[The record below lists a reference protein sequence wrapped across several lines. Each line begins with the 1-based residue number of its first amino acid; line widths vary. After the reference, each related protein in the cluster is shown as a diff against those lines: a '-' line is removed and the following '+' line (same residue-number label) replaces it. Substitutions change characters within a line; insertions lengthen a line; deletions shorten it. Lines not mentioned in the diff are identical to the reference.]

1 MTPRREKALQCL
13 LIVKL
18 YTAAEKDLRACITHY
33 FEQFRKNDEQKIK
46 QREAGEITEQEF
58 IQWRLAQIGRGKEFE
73 ALRDKVAEDLAGV
86 TNEAIESVAAE
97 MPGVYAINYNQEAEA
112 INTDEGS
119 AIPLIMAAA
128 VVLLWNQKSD
138 TMTRPKLNRQKDI
151 AWNRRNF
158 SASVTSSILMNRPL
172 LGKDSICAA
181 SVTMTVEKSR
191 HSARVNARTFLTN
204 AETRGRQAV
213 YTAAEKLGM
222 HREKTWH
229 TVHDNRVRH
238 QHALMDGITV
248 PATEKFSVDG
258 YDMIGP
264 GDTSAP
270 PYLWYNCRCRMTS
283 KRKKKVVNAS
293 EEQEVV

>member
-1 MTPRREKALQCL
+1 MAKSDAAHEATDRQIAALERR
-13 LIVKL
+13 IVRL
-18 YTAAEKDLRACITHY
+18 YATAEKGLRERVIAY
-33 FEQFRKNDEQKIK
+33 FKQFEKLDEQKRK
-46 QREAGEITEQEF
+46 QLEAGEITEQEF
-58 IQWRLAQIGRGKEFE
+58 IQWRLAQIGRGKKFE
-73 ALRDKVAEDLAGV
+73 ALRNKVAEDLTEA
-86 TNEAIESVAAE
+86 TNEAIEQVAAE
-97 MPGVYAINYNQEAEA
+97 MPEIYAINHNQEAEA

-128 VVLLWNQKSD
+128 VVLLWHQKSD

-158 SASVTSSILMNRPL
+158 SASVTSNILMNKPL
-172 LGKDSICAA
+172 LGKNSICVA
-181 SVTMTVEKSR
+181 SITMSVEKSQ
-191 HSARVNARTFLTN
+191 HSARVNARTYLTN

-213 YTAAEKLGM
+213 YTAAEKLGI

-238 QHALMDGITV
+238 QHALMDGVTV
-248 PATEKFSVDG
+248 PATGKFSVDG

-270 PYLWYNCRCRMTS
+270 PYLWYNCRCRITS
-283 KRKKKVVNAS
+283 RRVK
-293 EEQEVV
+293 E